1 MAATEDVIEKGEL
14 ENTKVRREEGR
25 EGIIRR
31 EMFYLNLSL
40 RRLRRTRSPTTR
52 MERRR
57 RMSVTPVKMTRR
69 SYSFR

>member
-14 ENTKVRREEGR
+14 ENTKVSC

-31 EMFYLNLSL
+31 KKINLISR

-52 MERRR
+52 RERRR

-69 SYSFR
+69 SYSSR

>member
-14 ENTKVRREEGR
+14 ENTKVSW

-31 EMFYLNLSL
+31 KIVKLISR

-52 MERRR
+52 RERRR